1 MTRIRFAVL
10 AAAVLLAGCTLGP
23 DYQRPAVDLPKDYG
37 VTQAGKPADAQW
49 WQLFGDPVLD
59 QLIDEALA
67 ANRDLAAAAQRIE
80 QARAQLRIDR
90 AALSPD
96 AGIQASRS
104 RDKASSVGPANIPSE
119 FLRTDTNRLVLAA
132 TWELDFWGKY
142 RRTVEAARGELVA
155 TEAGRDSVRNTLIA
169 DVARGYFSL
178 QALDRGY
185 DVAVRTRDSRVEGM
199 SLLGKRLE
207 AGVIGELEL
216 RQFDAELAAA
226 EAAVPTIAQ
235 NRVRQE
241 GALAL
246 LLGRSPRA
254 IMEGRVDRGAVTMP
268 EAVEVPAG
276 LPSDLLLRR
285 PDLRAAEAKLM
296 AANARIGVARAA
308 FFPTVKLTGFYG
320 GESQAVRDLFKGPA
334 RTWSFGADLLQPLF
348 AGGQLVGGVSLADA
362 RQREAVIQYQAVI
375 AQAFK
380 EVRDALALQA
390 NARDAYV
397 AQRRREDNLENAL
410 RLANLRFTGGI
421 SNLLD
426 VLDAERQLLGARL
439 DAINAER
446 DRRDAI
452 VELYLALGA

>member
-1 MTRIRFAVL
+1 MTRVLL
-10 AAAVLLAGCTLGP
+10 AALAAGVLLAGCTLGP
-23 DYQRPAVDLPKDYG
+23 DYKRPEVDLPKDLG
-37 VTQAGKPADAQW
+37 VAQGAKPADAQW
-49 WQLFGDPVLD
+49 WKLFHDPVLD
-59 QLIDEALA
+59 KLVDEALA
-67 ANRDLAAAAQRIE
+67 ANRDLAVAAERIE
-80 QARAQLRIDR
+80 EARAQVRIER

-96 AGIQASRS
+96 AGIKASKS
-104 RDKASSVGPANIPSE
+104 RDLASSIGPVNIPSE
-119 FLRTDTNRLVLAA
+119 FVRTNTNRVVLAA
-132 TWELDFWGKY
+132 SWELDFWGKY
-142 RRTVEAARGELVA
+142 RRSVEAARGELLA
-155 TEAGRDSVRNTLIA
+155 TEAGRDAVRNTLIA
-169 DVARGYFSL
+169 DVARGYFAL
-178 QALDRGY
+178 QAFDRGY
-185 DVAVRTRDSRVEGM
+185 EVAARTRDSRVEGLG
-199 SLLGKRLE
+199 LLRKRLE
-207 AGVIGELEL
+207 AGVIGELEV

-226 EAAVPTIAQ
+226 EAAVPAIAQ

-241 GALAL
+241 GALAV

-254 IMEGRVDRGAVTMP
+254 VMEGRVDRGTATLP
-268 EAVEVPAG
+268 EEVEVPAG

-285 PDLRAAEAKLM
+285 PDLRAAEGKLI

-308 FFPTVKLTGFYG
+308 FFPDVTLTAFYG

-334 RTWSFGADLLQPLF
+334 RTWSFGANLVQPLF
-348 AGGQLVGGVSLADA
+348 AVGQLIGGVELANA
-362 RQREAVIQYQAVI
+362 RQREAVLEYQAAI

-426 VLDAERQLLGARL
+426 VLDAERQLLGVRL
-439 DAINAER
+439 EAINAER